1 MLSSSGVIAASYLS
15 DVDPPLPGSPIN
27 RWRWDTM
34 LNASAAL
41 PSNGEGVAT
50 WNDPLGSQNCTQG
63 SSSARPTFN
72 ATWKSRGGAT
82 FDGSND
88 ILSRSTSFFTSG
100 QGLTIFVVCQFA
112 VDPDTTDVGSNMKSL
127 LGIQSAS
134 GNDQWFPC
142 RYNGS
147 TRTVAWTGGAGVT
160 ITGSFGVG
168 TSPCYLVFGN
178 DGSGGSA
185 NMKFRANG
193 VSKTTS
199 GGLAATSNTSFA
211 FYLGGS
217 QSNFLACTLGE
228 VIIYNGLLSD
238 VDIQDVEQDYIQRYW
253 DF

>member
-1 MLSSSGVIAASYLS
+1 MFHSSGIIAASFLS

-34 LNASAAL
+34 LNGSGVPA
-41 PSNGEGVAT
+41 SNGEGIAT
-50 WNDPLGSQNCTQG
+50 WSDPLGSQHCTQSTSG
-63 SSSARPTFN
+63 ARPSFN
-72 ATWKSRGGAT
+72 ATWKGRGGASW
-82 FDGSND
+82 DGSND
-88 ILSRSTSFFTSG
+88 VLTRSTSFYTSG
-100 QGLTIFVVCQFA
+100 TGYTIFIVGQA
-112 VDPDTTDVGSNMKSL
+112 GVDPDTTDVGSNMKSW
-127 LGIQSAS
+127 LGVQHTS
-134 GNDQWFPC
+134 GNDAVYPT

-160 ITGSFGVG
+160 ITGSFGIG

-199 GGLAATSNTSFA
+199 GGLAATTSNSLTL
-211 FYLGGS
+211 YLGGS
-217 QSNFLACTLGE
+217 QGNFFQCTIGE
-228 VIIYNGLLSD
+228 IIVYSGLLSD
-238 VDIQDVEQDYIQRYW
+238 SDIQDVEQDYIQRYW